1 MHGTTMQLLSCTWLL
16 VLNVMLAKVIH
27 VSNCVA
33 ITLVAEDRSMYEGIM
48 IFSSILLLMGMG

>member
-1 MHGTTMQLLSCTWLL
+1 MQLLSCTWLL